1 MKCKEITLAQQLLCF
16 VGQQIACWEVL
27 RLYSFVEFNLECNF
41 TTIPCQ
47 AGNYF
52 LRDVIDSMLSIY
64 EGNLSVLTLGY
75 IYWIWYLPLLVGCLS
90 LG

>member
-27 RLYSFVEFNLECNF
+27 RLYSFVEFNLEGNF

-52 LRDVIDSMLSIY
+52 LGDVIDRI

-75 IYWIWYLPLLVGCLS
+75 IY
-90 LG
+90 

>member
-1 MKCKEITLAQQLLCF
+1 MKCKEITLAQQLLSF

-52 LRDVIDSMLSIY
+52 LGDVIDSMLSIY

-75 IYWIWYLPLLVGCLS
+75 IYRIWYLPLLVGCLS